1 MRRAIP
7 LLLVLLMTLAT
18 PLSLINEFASNEEFL
33 AGESDADVHET
44 PAWRIGDEWVFETTF
59 DVAELIAQ
67 SSTPASINSLTGDT
81 TMEVTDI
88 VFIDID
94 GTQTLAYEVEIE
106 GDFTSGNDG
115 ATLNNIDGR
124 LEVEYTGID
133 MIRVRDLATIESEF
147 TLLVEFLAWNFWPEE
162 LADITFDTTYQPAR
176 EKYDF
181 PLRTGDQWTSYYD
194 TEVTVTGTSD
204 YIDLNGFDSNETT
217 NSTYQVIG
225 DGTPSENGTSPQY
238 TGCGDSHKISSWN
251 GTGVSTGFEWY
262 CEEVRYFAWGQ
273 IIHDSGFQIDWLLKD
288 YFPADS
294 GGVVSSSSAGIR
306 NTIITVD
313 TEFLAIL
320 PNATEEIIGHF
331 TVNSN
336 DEVSKN
342 LQLRYEID
350 NVITSLTTDS
360 NGEVVQDLDVGNSE
374 DDSPSSDD
382 WTSNGI
388 IIWDPVNKIV
398 GVGTIVMDLS
408 VVGIDLVATPDS
420 MIITRYRGDN
430 STILSQ
436 ATGYNALPGDIIHF
450 SVPAQNR
457 GVLTSPATEMEI
469 TTPDGATIR
478 GDLPALAPYTVARV
492 DVNWSVPL
500 DAPIGNQTLSFM
512 VDPDET
518 VTADANRSNNAASL
532 DLFVGRLPEANIIL
546 GDDVLTFENVSIDAS
561 GSFDADSGE
570 VECFFEIEDGT
581 RTEFIDAPNCQTN
594 WSWADDGLWQ
604 VKLTVIDD
612 EMDQV
617 VLIAHANVLNR
628 DPWINFSAV
637 STTVDAGG
645 AITFNASD
653 SGDEDTI
660 SPEGQQLVITW
671 PGQSCDEG
679 LFGEYC
685 TIRPQ
690 EEGQH
695 SITVMITDDDN
706 ASVNA
711 TLEYEVLNVAPTIG
725 EMRLTID
732 GIPYLPG
739 EDGTWDID
747 EEVVA
752 ILAIDGSDTLSDN
765 EELLITWTPS
775 DRDVNETITTSG
787 PNSGIETS
795 WDKSGIHTISAFV
808 TDDDGVRSD
817 TIIGHIRVSNIAPV
831 MDTLPTQKALFED
844 EILNLSAS
852 AFDAADQDVLIFCW
866 DLNNNLDS
874 DESGNASDDCDV
886 EGADLL
892 YSWGTWGTR
901 IITANVW
908 DDDGVIDSSTVL
920 VTIVNKPPI
929 AVITEPDGG
938 FIITQGESITFSAG
952 ESSDTP
958 TDSDN
963 LNYNWDDP
971 NTLGSTNDGFG
982 ENFTILF
989 ERTGEFIIN
998 LTVTDDDGV
1007 SKSTSIIVK
1016 VNEKPI
1022 EGVLGIS
1029 NTATMS
1035 ALLGIVIVLLVGVL
1049 LMRGRSNSIPEPEFT
1064 SWDMPV
1070 QAEEAPSLLELAG
1083 RPQIPATGLPPGW
1096 TMEQWDYYG
1105 EQYLVDQA
1113 AQNQIQ
1119 APIVQPQQNLI
1130 NTPAAQPTYEK
1141 PSFEQIQQ
1149 PMVQEP
1155 APVPASQA
1163 LANLLDDLDL

>member
-7 LLLVLLMTLAT
+7 VFLVMLMTLAS
-18 PLSLINEFASNEEFL
+18 PLSLIDEFGSHNDFSADDS
-33 AGESDADVHET
+33 GADVHET
-44 PAWRIGDEWVFETTF
+44 PAWRIGDEWVYETIF
-59 DVAELIAQ
+59 DVADLIAQ
-67 SSTPASINSLTGDT
+67 SNTSASVNSLTGDT
-81 TMEVTDI
+81 TMEVIDI

-94 GTQTLAYEVEIE
+94 GIQTLAYEVDIE
-106 GDFTSGNDG
+106 GDFTSGNSG
-115 ATLNNIDGR
+115 ATLNNQNGR
-124 LEVEYTGID
+124 LEIEYDGID
-133 MIRVRDLATIESEF
+133 IIRVRDLAVISSEF
-147 TLLVEFLAWNFWPEE
+147 SLVVNFFIFNLWIPLE
-162 LADITFDTTYQPAR
+162 LADITFDSTYEPAR

-194 TEVTVTGTSD
+194 MEVTVTGTSN
-204 YIDLNGFDSNETT
+204 YIDVNGFDSNETT
-217 NSTYQVIG
+217 NSTYQVTG

-262 CEEVRYFAWGQ
+262 CEEVRYFVWSQ
-273 IIHDSGFQIDWLLKD
+273 IVNDAGFQIDWLLKS
-288 YFPADS
+288 YSPADS
-294 GGVVSSSSAGIR
+294 GGVVASSSAGIR
-306 NTIITVD
+306 NAIITVD

-320 PNATEEIIGHF
+320 PNATEEVTGHF

-336 DEVSKN
+336 NQVSKN

-350 NVITSLTTDS
+350 NVIMSLTTDS
-360 NGEVVQDLDVGNSE
+360 NGEITPDLEVGDSE

-382 WTSNGI
+382 WTSNGVI
-388 IIWDPVNKIV
+388 VWDPVNKII
-398 GVGTIVMDLS
+398 GVGTIVIDLS
-408 VVGIDLVATPDS
+408 VVGIDLVAKPDS
-420 MIITRYRGDN
+420 MIVTRNRDN
-430 STILSQ
+430 ISIILSQ
-436 ATGYNALPGDIIHF
+436 ATGYNALPGDMIHF

-469 TTPDGATIR
+469 TTPDGTTIR
-478 GDLPALAPYTVARV
+478 GNLPALAPYTEARV

-500 DAPIGNQTLSFM
+500 DAAIGNQTLSFI

-532 DLFVGRLPEANIIL
+532 DIFVGRLPEANIIL

-570 VECFFEIEDGT
+570 VECFFEIQDGT
-581 RTEFIDAPNCQTN
+581 RTEFIEAPNCQTN
-594 WSWADDGLWQ
+594 WSWADDGLWEI
-604 VKLTVIDD
+604 KLTVVDN
-612 EMDQV
+612 EFDQV

-628 DPWINFSAV
+628 APWLNFSAI

-645 AITFNASD
+645 AITFDASD
-653 SGDEDTI
+653 SGDDDTI

-679 LFGEYC
+679 LFGDYC

-690 EEGQH
+690 EEGEH

-725 EMRLTID
+725 EMRLTIN

-747 EEVVA
+747 EKVVA

-765 EELLITWTPS
+765 EGLLITWTPS

-795 WDKSGIHTISAFV
+795 WAKSGIHAISAFV
-808 TDDDGVRSD
+808 TDDDGVRSE

-831 MDTLPTQKALFED
+831 MDILPTQKALFED

-852 AFDAADQDVLIFCW
+852 AFDAADQEVLIFCW
-866 DLNNNLDS
+866 DLNNNVDS

-920 VTIVNKPPI
+920 VTIVNKPPS
-929 AVITEPDGG
+929 AVITEPEGG

-989 ERTGEFIIN
+989 ERSGEFIIN

-1029 NTATMS
+1029 NTATVS
-1035 ALLGIVIVLLVGVL
+1035 ALLGIIIVLLVGVL
-1049 LMRGRSNSIPEPEFT
+1049 LMRGRSDSIPEPEFT

-1070 QAEEAPSLLELAG
+1070 QDEAAPSLSELSG

-1105 EQYLVDQA
+1105 QQYLADLA
-1113 AQNQIQ
+1113 AQSKVQVPTPV
-1119 APIVQPQQNLI
+1119 AEPIYENPQQ
-1130 NTPAAQPTYEK
+1130 TYVA
-1141 PSFEQIQQ
+1141 Q

-1155 APVPASQA
+1155 APTPASQA
-1163 LANLLDDLDL
+1163 LGNLLDDLDF